1 MKFQNNGIIILILKI
16 NMDIPLLYYKLKVL
30 RYQILN
36 GNMINLLGANINIKI
51 ILVKLGFIIIRYKIS
66 YNKIMLKFQKNG
78 NIHH

>member
-1 MKFQNNGIIILILKI
+1 
-16 NMDIPLLYYKLKVL
+16 MDIPLLYYKLKVL